1 MAEVTGRIGRLPAAV
16 FLLLAAY
23 FVVNIIVRLSLP
35 HTLELDEAEQLF
47 YSQWRLFGYG
57 PQPPLYNWL
66 QTAMFA
72 LTGKSILGLSLL
84 KNLLLFSVYLFYWLA
99 AAAVIRDNRLRIVA
113 VLALLTL
120 PQVSFM
126 AQQDLTHT
134 VVLLSATSLFLYAFY
149 RILVAPDL
157 AFYVL
162 AGIAVGLGFLA
173 KYNFPLLPIAA
184 LLAVLPERDLRSR
197 IFNWRLLLAIAIA
210 AVIVLPHAFWLMHN
224 LGAATARTLE
234 KMNEDGHAWNLMSPI
249 QGIASLAVAGIAFSA
264 LTMLLFVAVYRR
276 SVWTVLRSRSTPI
289 AITERMLLLLL
300 IALAVVVIASGAT
313 HIRERWLDPF
323 LLVLPLYLAMKIE
336 AAGLA
341 ERVTRKPLIA
351 IALLIMIAVPASL
364 YLRVATSTM
373 TGDYTKLNVPFDRF
387 AAQVAADGKI
397 APGLVL
403 AEDRHLAGNM
413 LLNLPDTPVMT
424 TQYPDFVLPWA
435 KDKPI
440 LVVWRS
446 KPDGQI
452 PAPLKAW
459 LDNNAGPRDHE
470 AAIRAIDLPYHYARD
485 GEQYRFRYVMIEPV
499 P

>member
-1 MAEVTGRIGRLPAAV
+1 MTGRTGRFPAAI

-23 FVVNIIVRLSLP
+23 FIVNIIVRLLLP
-35 HTLELDEAEQLF
+35 HTLELDEAEQVF
-47 YSQWRLFGYG
+47 YSQWLLFGYG

-72 LTGKSILGLSLL
+72 VTGRSILGLSLL

-99 AAAVIRDNRLRIVA
+99 AAAVLRDSRLRIVA

-149 RILVAPDL
+149 RILAAPDL

-184 LLAVLPERDLRSR
+184 LLAVLPDKELRSR
-197 IFNWRLLLAIAIA
+197 VFNWRLLLAIAIA

-234 KMNEDGHAWNLMSPI
+234 KMNEDGHPWNLLSPV
-249 QGIASLAVAGIAFSA
+249 QGMVSLAVAIVAFSA
-264 LTMLLFVAVYRR
+264 LTILLFVAVYRR
-276 SVWTVLRSRSTPI
+276 SAWTVLRSRSTPI

-300 IALAVVVIASGAT
+300 IALAVVVLATGAT

-336 AAGLA
+336 AAGLT
-341 ERVTRKPLIA
+341 ERVTRKPLLA
-351 IALLIMIAVPASL
+351 IAVLIMIAVPASL
-364 YLRVATSTM
+364 YLRVATSAM

-387 AAQVAADGKI
+387 SAQVAADDRT

-413 LLNLPDTPVMT
+413 LLNMPDTPVMT
-424 TQYPDFVLPWA
+424 TQYPDFVLPWP

-440 LVVWRS
+440 LLAWRS
-446 KPDGQI
+446 KPDGQM
-452 PAPLKAW
+452 PASLKAW
-459 LDNNAGPRDHE
+459 LDNNAGPQDRQVV
-470 AAIRAIDLPYHYARD
+470 IRAIDLPYHYARD
-485 GEQYRFRYVMIEPV
+485 GAQYRFHSVTIGPS